1 MTVSRG
7 DILVFI
13 LPPVIADII
22 EGGELSMRSSTL
34 GEILEP
40 CNRLNGSRFRRTD
53 MSCWLNGSS
62 TDGNVSVTIRN
73 QTYSDIYELSITL
86 QNKNICRLM
95 MISVTVVD
103 KEPICTT
110 IYRKS
115 RSGLRLSCKWDP
127 LDLHD
132 RVYLLAGDRIYER
145 NVTSIIDVV
154 SHLTDEVSTTVPLED
169 LFSIKEKLPDRC
181 AVIRNGV
188 NMTCKFSIFM
198 EPKEKAFTL
207 NGTRNS
213 AVFTCC
219 PSYDKLSSMSI
230 WFYDQHQTM
239 PSFDLIKH
247 PLRYMIEKPTRNTQ
261 KQQTMILCSKFVHD
275 SKMILFGI
283 SQIIIPSDLHLVVR
297 MNASIYENGE
307 CEQAH
312 NIDVTFY
319 TLTTKEPLRN
329 LTSQTNSGGNVT
341 TYLSQCNSDISYE
354 IIEVFRGDNITF
366 RWNVPFSL
374 PDNAKIFFK
383 TDGGDDVF
391 ICFLNTLRRCWT
403 PRYNNSRYHANVH
416 ESHTFEMI
424 IEHSKGEDGA
434 IYGLEITGDSEI
446 PCLSLILNITV
457 LDPEPVCSVFFLKE
471 SRYLKFHCG
480 WLEKYGR
487 VSNVHLMIGNE
498 TLSEYNTN
506 ATVQP
511 NDRSR
516 MNSDFSLTVSLDN
529 MFHGNAVPDRCVVT
543 EQDSTRSCTFSN
555 FTTSVKNGN
564 YNRRTLS
571 FQFHCCSIS
580 NSCPNV
586 WLYSYSNKD
595 LQLFD
600 I

>member
-1 MTVSRG
+1 
-7 DILVFI
+7 
-13 LPPVIADII
+13 
-22 EGGELSMRSSTL
+22 
-34 GEILEP
+34 
-40 CNRLNGSRFRRTD
+40 
-53 MSCWLNGSS
+53 
-62 TDGNVSVTIRN
+62 
-73 QTYSDIYELSITL
+73 
-86 QNKNICRLM
+86 M

-132 RVYLLAGDRIYER
+132 IVYLLAGDRIYER

-383 TDGGDDVF
+383 TDG
-391 ICFLNTLRRCWT
+391 
-403 PRYNNSRYHANVH
+403 
-416 ESHTFEMI
+416 
-424 IEHSKGEDGA
+424 
-434 IYGLEITGDSEI
+434 
-446 PCLSLILNITV
+446 
-457 LDPEPVCSVFFLKE
+457 
-471 SRYLKFHCG
+471 
-480 WLEKYGR
+480 
-487 VSNVHLMIGNE
+487 
-498 TLSEYNTN
+498 
-506 ATVQP
+506 
-511 NDRSR
+511 
-516 MNSDFSLTVSLDN
+516 
-529 MFHGNAVPDRCVVT
+529 VT
-543 EQDSTRSCTFSN
+543 TFSYA
-555 FTTSVKNGN
+555 F
-564 YNRRTLS
+564 
-571 FQFHCCSIS
+571 
-580 NSCPNV
+580 
-586 WLYSYSNKD
+586 
-595 LQLFD
+595 
-600 I
+600 